1 MAGFRWDSGQ
11 TWDSGWF
18 WDQPLDTTAPPF
30 YPGHGNG
37 NGFPEHQSAFD
48 AELALLVRNRE
59 TVLQFVQ
66 FICATDLLDS

>member
-1 MAGFRWDSGQ
+1 MLALWLATGVLA
-11 TWDSGWF
+11 
-18 WDQPLDTTAPPF
+18 QPSATPAPAPPPF